1 MVVVVGSGLVVGMD
15 DELDDGLKWRG
26 RISDN
31 DEDSEDEFGLYAERL
46 NRPYDDLADDRD
58 EYDDGDE
65 YDEYDEDDPL
75 GGLVTIGN
83 LHAEEAAEDDE
94 ADGDGDG
101 RAGRESEPEDFL
113 KQLEELIERDM
124 PKVKIT
130 DEYQKV
136 LDAVDASDG
145 GLVGD
150 VGGGCAGGAARK
162 GSVVMVDA
170 EGGEAAAPGDTA
182 MRMRDGDDGDDGD
195 NDDDGDDDD
204 DAVPDLG
211 SVLGGKQVDR
221 EAETLA
227 ELVEGLVV
235 DEEAERERQRR
246 GKFFD
251 DDDAN
256 E

>member
-1 MVVVVGSGLVVGMD
+1 MVVAGSGLDVGMD
-15 DELDDGLKWRG
+15 DNELDDGLKWRG

-46 NRPYDDLADDRD
+46 NRPYEDLADDRD
-58 EYDDGDE
+58 EDDEDDDGDE
-65 YDEYDEDDPL
+65 DDEDDPL

-83 LHAEEAAEDDE
+83 LHADEADEDDE

-101 RAGRESEPEDFL
+101 DGGAGRQSEPEDFL

-150 VGGGCAGGAARK
+150 VGAARK
-162 GSVVMVDA
+162 DSVVMVDA

-195 NDDDGDDDD
+195 NDDDGDDGDDGDD